1 VRVSRVGLITAL
13 SGVIML
19 GAAIVLPGAVSGT
32 QQASPAPAEIG
43 EGHGSALEAGI
54 RAAQNRLTDVPGDWV
69 TWAQLGS
76 AYVQQARVSADPSYY
91 PRAEGA
97 LRRSLDIRPEANWQA
112 LVGLAALANAR
123 HDFTTAVDLGR
134 RAAAINSYGG
144 SVHGV
149 LADALTQLGDYT
161 GARDEI
167 QAMLDVQPGVAS
179 FARASYHWEL
189 HGDNDRARHALEAA
203 LADASDRSD
212 VAFCRFYLGELA
224 FNSGDADE
232 ALTQYLAAHDAD
244 PRYRLAQAGLA
255 KAYAALGRTDDA
267 LREYEAATAA
277 LPVPSIVAE
286 YGDLLTLLGRT
297 PEAQRQY
304 DLVKAQ
310 HTLLAANAATDRIS
324 EALFLADHGQA
335 SDAVAAAQAEW
346 SARRNVEVADALA
359 WALHQAGRDAEA
371 LPIADEAAALGWR
384 NAAFA
389 YHRATIRYAL
399 GDLAGARSDV
409 AQAISINPQFSMRHA
424 PDAAGLLAQLGG
436 PP

>member
-1 VRVSRVGLITAL
+1 VGLVALL
-13 SGVIML
+13 SGAIVL
-19 GAAIVLPGAVSGT
+19 AAAIVLPGAVSGT
-32 QQASPAPAEIG
+32 QPASPAPAEIG

-76 AYVQQARVSADPSYY
+76 AYVQQARVSADPTYY

-97 LRRSLDIRPEANWQA
+97 LRRSLDLRAESNWQA
-112 LVGLAALANAR
+112 MVGLGALANAR
-123 HDFTTAVDLGR
+123 HDFHVAVELGR
-134 RAAAINSYGG
+134 SAAAVNPYGG

-149 LADALTQLGDYT
+149 LADALTQLGDYD

-167 QAMLDVQPGVAS
+167 QRMLDVQPGVAS

-224 FNSGDADE
+224 FNSGDPGQ
-232 ALTQYLAAHDAD
+232 ALTQYRAAYDAD

-277 LPVPSIVAE
+277 LPVPSILAE
-286 YGDLLTLLGRT
+286 YGDLLTVLGRV

-310 HTLLAANAATDRIS
+310 HALLAANGATDRIT
-324 EALFLADHGQA
+324 EALFQADHGQPEE
-335 SDAVAAAQAEW
+335 AVAAAQAEW
-346 SARRNVEVADALA
+346 SARHNVEVADALA

-371 LPIADEAAALGWR
+371 LPIAEEAGRLGWR

-389 YHRATIRYAL
+389 YHRAAIRYAL
-399 GDLAGARSDV
+399 GDLVGARSDV
-409 AQAISINPQFSMRHA
+409 ALAMSTNPHFSVRHA
-424 PDAAGLLAQLGG
+424 PDAARLLDRLGG